1 MRRYTLY
8 SDGHVIITKQ
18 RKKKK
23 THKLIYKY
31 FNKFLNALLG
41 YIFSD

>member
-23 THKLIYKY
+23 IHELKLQR
-31 FNKFLNALLG
+31 
-41 YIFSD
+41 IFQ